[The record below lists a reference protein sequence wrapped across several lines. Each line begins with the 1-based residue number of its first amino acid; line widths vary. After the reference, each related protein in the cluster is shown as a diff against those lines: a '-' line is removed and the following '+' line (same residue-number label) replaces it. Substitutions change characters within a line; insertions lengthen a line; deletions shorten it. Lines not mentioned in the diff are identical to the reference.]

1 MTLPTRLPDVFDATV
16 AMFTTAIVA
25 GEVLAA
31 EGGAVVLD
39 GPAVQDEPKR
49 YVVVGDEGEDEESDV
64 AIERTWAGLGAQALD
79 EVAQIPCSAIAWSG
93 DTDLSARRR
102 EAFELY
108 SACEAAHR
116 ADLNFGGLVLFSR
129 IADVTYRPFA
139 NERGTGARV
148 RFTIEYKAR
157 I

>member
-1 MTLPTRLPDVFDATV
+1 MSLPTRLPDVIDAAV

-39 GPAVQDEPKR
+39 GPVVRDEPKR
-49 YVVVGDEGEDEESDV
+49 YVVVGDEAEDEESDV
-64 AIERTWAGLGAQALD
+64 TIERSWAGLGAQALD
-79 EVAQIPCSAIAWSG
+79 EVAQIPCSAIAWTG
-93 DTDLSARRR
+93 DTDLSTRRR

-116 ADLNFGGLVLFSR
+116 ANLNFGGLVLFSG
-129 IADVTYRPFA
+129 ITDVTYRPYV
-139 NERGTGARV
+139 NENGTGARV